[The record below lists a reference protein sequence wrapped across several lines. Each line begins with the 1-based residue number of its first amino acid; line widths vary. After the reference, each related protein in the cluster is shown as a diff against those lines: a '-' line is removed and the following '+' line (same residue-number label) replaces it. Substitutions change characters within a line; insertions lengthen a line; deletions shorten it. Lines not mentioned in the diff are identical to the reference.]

1 MANTKITTGAD
12 ATIVAAA
19 TRAGLAAAPP
29 DYSDTFEN
37 VSRSYAETVKAS
49 GDMWN
54 QIFNATA
61 LIGGELMKNA
71 ADWNSKVQKVYDAGG
86 TENVVNEIYALK
98 DELRDLGPLSGIFG
112 NRETRKKRMEIITR
126 KNQLFSEID
135 QLGETLNRA
144 AIAIEN
150 NNLDLNL
157 MGPEKAE
164 MLNAIIASNTSNKVT
179 AAGHYAKITKNDKG
193 GLSYTIYNEDGSEAT
208 YSDGSTRT
216 INLSD
221 FKSLLSE
228 NVADTENVYGNAM
241 NELSTSAENLGATY
255 GGEYTDYHSG
265 KMRGALNNMTNTAN
279 DRRRLMRISFGIDNK
294 SFYEHITGGEQNVE
308 TAGLWTLM
316 MKDLAAGEV
325 KGELAVTTGQRGK
338 LLTNIKDTDGSG
350 GISQDEINNQWMA
363 FTGSLLSGE
372 SDFSKQAIIDYADK
386 KFKLNFD
393 FGARQKALGK
403 NGDGSGSQNYGIPSK
418 GLRLG
423 PMINGQYQQLES
435 QEQVV
440 DFIDRL
446 KTGKEI
452 QYQGNEYTFEN
463 GEWVEN
469 RGIEGVEEKII
480 GSADDMRRDIFRT
493 TNKGFMGIETEQK
506 IDHKTGKKVEEDSE
520 DAAKTNL
527 LGLFK
532 NKNQNEVIEKLNESF
547 DFSSKGYEIIKPP
560 SVLGAFGR
568 FFMNYKA
575 GYLVV
580 KGPNGGF
587 LSLEDFEK
595 GNLVEYGGNSGN
607 KPKKGMK
614 VLVLN
619 LDNNHSQALKM
630 KDRLDKIIE
639 LTGAEEKEIQSNV
652 TPTTPIDNDGI

>member
-54 QIFNATA
+54 QIVNATA

-98 DELRDLGPLSGIFG
+98 DELRDLGPLSGVFG

-228 NVADTENVYGNAM
+228 NVADKQNVYGNAM

-255 GGEYTDYHSG
+255 GGEYTEYHSG

-279 DRRRLMRISFGIDNK
+279 DRRRLMRTSFGIDNK
-294 SFYEHITGGEQNVE
+294 SFYEHITEGEENVE

-325 KGELAVTTGQRGK
+325 KGELAVTTGQRGE
-338 LLTNIKDTDGSG
+338 LLANIKDTDNSG
-350 GISQDEINNQWMA
+350 GISQEEINNQWMA

-386 KFKLNFD
+386 KFKTNFE
-393 FGARQKALGK
+393 FGATQKALAKNAGNDDSDTGVSARSLGWGIEHPKTGGIGQGGKKVDYSTLEKRRNDLLNFEEQVLGEYFEYRWDGK
-403 NGDGSGSQNYGIPSK
+403 NWFAYDGGVKVESIEGLGLDIKDGISMKDIAKIEGLKKLTDKGYSVFDQKIAKDTKTKKDEGGTGLGVSKNMLSNKENIEQELTKAYGQNFLKKYYLVGGMDRKEPRFGGLFGSTVITNNTI
-418 GLRLG
+418 
-423 PMINGQYQQLES
+423 
-435 QEQVV
+435 QVV
-440 DFIDRL
+440 D
-446 KTGKEI
+446 KETDKVV
-452 QYQGNEYTFEN
+452 YTFQAGDAATVKGAE
-463 GEWVEN
+463 
-469 RGIEGVEEKII
+469 
-480 GSADDMRRDIFRT
+480 DM
-493 TNKGFMGIETEQK
+493 NKFF
-506 IDHKTGKKVEEDSE
+506 SE
-520 DAAKTNL
+520 D
-527 LGLFK
+527 
-532 NKNQNEVIEKLNESF
+532 
-547 DFSSKGYEIIKPP
+547 
-560 SVLGAFGR
+560 
-568 FFMNYKA
+568 
-575 GYLVV
+575 
-580 KGPNGGF
+580 F
-587 LSLEDFEK
+587 LSLIP
-595 GNLVEYGGNSGN
+595 G
-607 KPKKGMK
+607 
-614 VLVLN
+614 
-619 LDNNHSQALKM
+619 
-630 KDRLDKIIE
+630 
-639 LTGAEEKEIQSNV
+639 EEI
-652 TPTTPIDNDGI
+652 

>member
-1 MANTKITTGAD
+1 MATKITTGAD

-29 DYSDTFEN
+29 DYSDTFES

-49 GDMWN
+49 GDMWK
-54 QIFNATA
+54 QIVNATA
-61 LIGGELMKNA
+61 LIGGELIKNA

-135 QLGETLNRA
+135 QLGEILNRA

-228 NVADTENVYGNAM
+228 NVADKQNIYGNAM
-241 NELSTSAENLGATY
+241 NELSTTAENLGATY
-255 GGEYTDYHSG
+255 GGEYSEYFSG
-265 KMRGALNNMTNTAN
+265 KMRNTLNSMTNTPN
-279 DRRRLMRISFGIDNK
+279 DRRRVMRTPFGIDNK
-294 SFYEHITGGEQNVE
+294 SFYEHITEGEENVE

-325 KGELAVTTGQRGK
+325 KGELAVTTGQRGE
-338 LLTNIKDTDGSG
+338 LLANIKDTDGSK
-350 GISQDEINNQWMA
+350 GISQQEINNQWMA

-372 SDFSKQAIIDYADK
+372 SDFSKQAIIDYVDGK
-386 KFKLNFD
+386 LGLNFD
-393 FGARQKALGK
+393 FGARQKAIGQNAGK
-403 NGDGSGSQNYGIPSK
+403 KGGKDSLNPFKPGSGERVDMGDGKTRYVSSSVQNRRRRNVIDIVENDKDGAIFSGELGNYTWISDEGRWKS
-418 GLRLG
+418 GENL
-423 PMINGQYQQLES
+423 Y
-435 QEQVV
+435 
-440 DFIDRL
+440 
-446 KTGKEI
+446 T
-452 QYQGNEYTFEN
+452 TFEIMN
-463 GEWVEN
+463 DERIYAADQSFEQGLGGKSSQTPEKFSGLNQEGETSSN
-469 RGIEGVEEKII
+469 Y
-480 GSADDMRRDIFRT
+480 
-493 TNKGFMGIETEQK
+493 
-506 IDHKTGKKVEEDSE
+506 IDHKLFVGKGATKGLGTMYGEPIIEIRKLLEGSGLTVERARMRIGGVGIPFTDAIKIIDRDGVEVGYFNVDFSNNESGNEKAKKEAARFNTEIVDKYNIKAKTQTSTSTTSINEED
-520 DAAKTNL
+520 
-527 LGLFK
+527 
-532 NKNQNEVIEKLNESF
+532 I
-547 DFSSKGYEIIKPP
+547 
-560 SVLGAFGR
+560 
-568 FFMNYKA
+568 
-575 GYLVV
+575 
-580 KGPNGGF
+580 
-587 LSLEDFEK
+587 
-595 GNLVEYGGNSGN
+595 
-607 KPKKGMK
+607 
-614 VLVLN
+614 
-619 LDNNHSQALKM
+619 
-630 KDRLDKIIE
+630 
-639 LTGAEEKEIQSNV
+639 
-652 TPTTPIDNDGI
+652 